1 MARILIQ
8 GGTILPMTSR
18 QDICQGDLY
27 IVDGKIAGVFPGKA
41 PEEIQGPDL
50 QVIDGRNKAVLPGLV
65 NAHTHAAMT
74 LFRSYADD
82 LPLMRWLNEA
92 IWPAEAKLT
101 GDDVYWGTML
111 AIAEMLKSGTTV
123 FADMY
128 FFMDRV
134 AEAVAES
141 GIRGHLSRGM
151 ISFGA
156 SAEKAIV
163 ESEELFQRWNNGAD
177 GRVKIWLG
185 PHAPYTC
192 TPDYLKR
199 VMELADRLGTG
210 LHIHLAETQTEVQ
223 DITKQ
228 YGKPPIQLMDSIGLF
243 ERPVLAAHCVHLTE
257 EEQNI
262 LATKGI
268 GVAHNPES
276 NMKLASGIAPVE
288 SLRQKGA
295 VMALG
300 TDGAASN
307 NNLDLIEEMRQA
319 AFLQKVHLLNPEALP
334 AYAALEMATIGG
346 ARALGW
352 DDMIGSLEVGKRA
365 DITMVNLAQPHLC
378 PSHDVVAHLVYSA
391 RGSDVDT
398 VLVDGKVLLREGK
411 LTSLDESRIME
422 EARLR
427 AIRLTTDSPAQ

>member
-1 MARILIQ
+1 MARLLIQ

-18 QDICQGDLY
+18 QDVCVGDIY
-27 IVDGKIAGVFPGKA
+27 IEGSKISGIYPEKA
-41 PEEIQGPDL
+41 PEQILGEDL
-50 QVIDGRNKAVLPGLV
+50 NIIDAQDKLVLPGLV

-82 LPLMRWLNEA
+82 LPLMSWLNDA

-111 AIAEMLKSGTTV
+111 AIAEMLKSGITT

-134 AEAVAES
+134 ANAVKES

-151 ISFGA
+151 IGFGP
-156 SAEKAIV
+156 SAEIALT
-163 ESEELFQRWNNGAD
+163 ESEDLFAKWNNQAQ
-177 GRVKIWLG
+177 GRIRVWLG

-192 TPDYLKR
+192 SPDYLAR
-199 VMELADRLGTG
+199 VMSLADRLGTG
-210 LHIHLAETQTEVQ
+210 LHIHLAETLTEVN

-228 YGKPPIQLMDSIGLF
+228 YGKAPVMLMESIGLF
-243 ERPVLAAHCVHLTE
+243 ERPVLAAHCVHLTD
-257 EEQNI
+257 EEQTI
-262 LATKGI
+262 LANKRVGI
-268 GVAHNPES
+268 VHNPES
-276 NMKLASGIAPVE
+276 NMKLASGVAPVE
-288 SLRQKGA
+288 SLRQKSA
-295 VMALG
+295 VLGLG

-319 AFLQKVHLLNPEALP
+319 AFLQKVHLLEPTALP
-334 AYAALEMATIGG
+334 AYSALEMATIGG

-352 DDMIGSLEVGKRA
+352 DDSIGTLEVGKQA
-365 DITMVNLAQPHLC
+365 DIIMLSLSQPHLC
-378 PSHDVVAHLVYSA
+378 PNHDPIAHLVYSA

-398 VLVDGKVLLREGK
+398 VLVDGHVLVQNGK
-411 LTSLDESRIME
+411 LVAMDENRIMS
-422 EARLR
+422 EARMR
-427 AIRLTTDSPAQ
+427 AARLTGNPS